1 MAGEYL
7 RHHGAPADPDAWEDF
22 RAGTIP
28 DVFFPAPQPATSG
41 MPASASTQAM
51 YAPSPVL
58 GGGSPTLGTNTFSP
72 RPDGG
77 GARMVGLLDA
87 LGGHEML
94 APPSP
99 RAPQQPRGGLAA
111 RMLWAALE
119 AEGLSRDVLL
129 ALDPHVVARSLT
141 LFHRAVLAQAPDN
154 PTPARTRRPAA
165 VWERRCAALAH
176 EAAARADPGRRHELG
191 DGAGGAGGGAA
202 DDVVREAQVHERA
215 ASVVVQE
222 PVRRTREAGALAVR
236 DAHPRAA
243 AAQDDAA
250 AAPHVDAV
258 VRAESSAA
266 GRAGSGGSS
275 SLEGEGA
282 SSPGNSPSRTS
293 TPSYFLLCRMW
304 LSLMHHGLPSR
315 IARSRPAWNAAGL
328 GSCARRRRTE
338 ALVVRE
344 PQRMRQ
350 KARLGRRCE
359 RTFWQLQ
366 SAIWRARGFEST
378 APACVDWDVIGAGS
392 DGTGR
397 TTDGKKASCDRRWV
411 VGGGKLAGRM
421 YSANSR
427 GWVRQCRCVDLA
439 LTPTTRAGS
448 GRTADGEEILES
460 GIFHNPHL
468 CYDDNTCRLGRRG
481 AQASALL
488 GVNARQARIGTCVPA
503 TRARQRRGGER
514 AFGDCKGTVS
524 SMASSDSRRRT
535 EPPSEEMEAAE
546 QSNALAQAII
556 GETGFGEAKAT
567 GWAGSGNH
575 CSSPPRRRPQARTSR
590 GATVR
595 LTDEAR
601 SEADNGLAPMSASTP
616 LEFSLAPET
625 AFSLLDE
632 ISKLRSLLGSS
643 SGLGSSP
650 ELPGLLNLE
659 QELRLRYLPVL
670 PHPGPQQSPSESD
683 APLGLL
689 SNSEEEDSLP
699 EPQYRRI
706 FSAPSAPQRVNSRS
720 PSPTS
725 LDHLLLPSFL
735 PPSLS
740 HLTSTSPAPSSV
752 LGKRITVTHPEPS
765 PGDESPAKKAFTGI
779 KWKIP
784 VLRPSDAVGWD
795 IAQGSLHDLDSD
807 SEYLS
812 SGPEGEDEYSST
824 PSEEVQLPSTP
835 TKRDKTKRAKGTRP
849 DRRNATSIRVGSD
862 ADIGYIGRRAAV
874 GTVNTLQTYNGYRHD
889 GTGPDITLAAGVL
902 LTQLL
907 AIFTNGYAGNLQ
919 SLIVHL
925 QNPTQGLEPLSGR
938 TDMKSLVK
946 DLISLET
953 NAQVNDLLYMC
964 KLIQLVLNVDQLR
977 RDWREDGGA
986 RTLGVAAV
994 AEEHGFKVRTFQHW
1008 HTWGSRLLHLC
1019 CAGTMHILIIIA
1031 CLGLRTTLTENY
1043 HDAVKDINSL
1053 ADAIREVSKGK
1064 WRPLVLRLIAGIH
1077 YLQGT
1082 PIPLLEDYQF
1092 IRGSNTFTFNDVKK
1106 GDEVLQSVQT
1116 WQLVQ
1121 APSPCT

>member
-1 MAGEYL
+1 
-7 RHHGAPADPDAWEDF
+7 
-22 RAGTIP
+22 
-28 DVFFPAPQPATSG
+28 
-41 MPASASTQAM
+41 
-51 YAPSPVL
+51 
-58 GGGSPTLGTNTFSP
+58 
-72 RPDGG
+72 
-77 GARMVGLLDA
+77 
-87 LGGHEML
+87 
-94 APPSP
+94 
-99 RAPQQPRGGLAA
+99 
-111 RMLWAALE
+111 
-119 AEGLSRDVLL
+119 
-129 ALDPHVVARSLT
+129 
-141 LFHRAVLAQAPDN
+141 
-154 PTPARTRRPAA
+154 
-165 VWERRCAALAH
+165 
-176 EAAARADPGRRHELG
+176 
-191 DGAGGAGGGAA
+191 
-202 DDVVREAQVHERA
+202 
-215 ASVVVQE
+215 
-222 PVRRTREAGALAVR
+222 
-236 DAHPRAA
+236 
-243 AAQDDAA
+243 
-250 AAPHVDAV
+250 
-258 VRAESSAA
+258 
-266 GRAGSGGSS
+266 
-275 SLEGEGA
+275 
-282 SSPGNSPSRTS
+282 
-293 TPSYFLLCRMW
+293 
-304 LSLMHHGLPSR
+304 
-315 IARSRPAWNAAGL
+315 
-328 GSCARRRRTE
+328 
-338 ALVVRE
+338 
-344 PQRMRQ
+344 
-350 KARLGRRCE
+350 
-359 RTFWQLQ
+359 
-366 SAIWRARGFEST
+366 
-378 APACVDWDVIGAGS
+378 
-392 DGTGR
+392 
-397 TTDGKKASCDRRWV
+397 
-411 VGGGKLAGRM
+411 
-421 YSANSR
+421 
-427 GWVRQCRCVDLA
+427 
-439 LTPTTRAGS
+439 
-448 GRTADGEEILES
+448 
-460 GIFHNPHL
+460 
-468 CYDDNTCRLGRRG
+468 
-481 AQASALL
+481 
-488 GVNARQARIGTCVPA
+488 
-503 TRARQRRGGER
+503 
-514 AFGDCKGTVS
+514 
-524 SMASSDSRRRT
+524 
-535 EPPSEEMEAAE
+535 
-546 QSNALAQAII
+546 
-556 GETGFGEAKAT
+556 
-567 GWAGSGNH
+567 
-575 CSSPPRRRPQARTSR
+575 
-590 GATVR
+590 
-595 LTDEAR
+595 
-601 SEADNGLAPMSASTP
+601 MSASTP

-689 SNSEEEDSLP
+689 SNSEEEDSLR

-752 LGKRITVTHPEPS
+752 LGKCITVTHPEPS

-889 GTGPDITLAAGVL
+889 GTGPDVTLAAGVL

-1019 CAGTMHILIIIA
+1019 CAG
-1031 CLGLRTTLTENY
+1031 LRTTLTENY

-1053 ADAIREVSKGK
+1053 ADAIREVSEGK

-1092 IRGSNTFTFNDVKK
+1092 VRGSNTFTFNDVKK
-1106 GDEVLQSVQT
+1106 GDEVLHLFKLPARAPDWNTHTSRPWAPLPSSAVTRKPADVVVIKTALKLERTSALPFKKGQEKAWTEKERGYADEAVIIDLHKSGKCPPEDSTGLRVVTLMTMPEDMTERLDQGFDGIDAVLPNEFSWEDSRREKYSYTSIAYTWYYRMGEKGKGPPTEVHPNKLHRGVKVNHHQRIPYSTVDTVQKAMEFET
-1116 WQLVQ
+1116 ISQIFSEAFDFQRVNLQHTNPEALHDQFRVVTDAHKDGLDSEWCLIIFVKRGEGGLLVLRELGLKINGKTGNMLHFTSRWVTHFNTHFKGKRCSLVLHTDREGGPWVETSGGW
-1121 APSPCT
+1121 AGHVARHITTYVRNE